1 MDRNMQISLSK
12 QSPEAKSVTESVKK
26 KENQENGS

>member
-1 MDRNMQISLSK
+1 MQISLSK

-26 KENQENGS
+26 KKENQENGS